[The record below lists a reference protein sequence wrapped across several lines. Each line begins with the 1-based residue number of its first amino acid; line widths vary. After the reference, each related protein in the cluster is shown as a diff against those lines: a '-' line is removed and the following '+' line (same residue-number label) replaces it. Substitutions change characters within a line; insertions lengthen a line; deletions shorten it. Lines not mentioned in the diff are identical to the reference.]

1 MKSLLLKSALLT
13 LICMSATAQI
23 TERQYLS
30 GTDADDAVLWDFYCT
45 AGANSGKWT
54 QIPVPSNWELQGFGS
69 FTYGHDK
76 ERLNESGLYR
86 LRFNVPSDWKSKRVK
101 LVFDGSM
108 TDTEV
113 KINGRTA
120 GELHQGAFY
129 RFSFEVD
136 KLLKFGA
143 ENLLEVRVDK
153 ASANESVEA
162 AERKSDFWTLGG
174 IFRPVWLE
182 ALPSEH
188 IDRVAIRA
196 EMDGEFSAD
205 VFLGGRIKQGEVS
218 AQVMTLDGKPFG
230 SPFRAVV
237 GRGDSVRLQV
247 KFDKPALWSSEFPN
261 RYMVDFSLV
270 KDGRLVHKLR
280 EKFGFRS
287 VELRP
292 GDGFYVNNEKIRFK
306 GVNRHILWP
315 STGRAVSRSVSKT
328 DAELIKQMNMN
339 SVRMSH
345 YSPDEHF
352 LDLCDSIGLYVLDE
366 LTAWQWPPYDTKVGQ
381 KRVRELVI
389 RDLNHPSIVMWD
401 NGNEGGFNFDL
412 VPFFHKYDIQKRPV
426 IHPWLEEENVNTYH
440 YMAYGVGVNF
450 YFEGNKVFFPTE
462 FLHGLYDGGHGAGLD
477 DYWKLML
484 ENPLSAGGFLWDFA
498 DQAVVRHDRS
508 GMLDT
513 DGDHGAD
520 GILGPYREKEGSFYA
535 IKEIWSPVH
544 LEGTSF
550 LPPSFSGKIRAQN
563 RYHFTNL
570 DQCSFTAEW
579 QRFDFVSG
587 TTQRTSAKVKTPS
600 VLPGFTG
607 EITVDTPADF
617 AAKYDALAIAA
628 VDPHGN
634 EIYTWTRTV
643 APAAKYAVRVAGP
656 PAESS
661 NIKTVETEATIVA
674 SASDLQITIDKSR
687 GVITEIRKG
696 GSVLPLANG
705 PRFTAG
711 NLRLSEARTI
721 PSADNVP
728 SWEFLFRPEGSNP
741 ERPTRNKIL
750 LTLHPDEWIE
760 VEYSFDIG
768 GRHDHIGVTFDFP
781 EAGVRSVKW
790 LGNGPYRVWKNRL
803 KGVTFGL
810 WEKAYNNTVT
820 GESWTYPEFKGFHSN
835 LYAADIKADYGTLRI
850 VASSPDL
857 FLHLFTPDK
866 PSLSA
871 NTNTLGIF
879 PDGGLSI
886 LNAIS
891 PVGTKF
897 MKASEHGPQGLPN
910 IFVSTGHTNPLQG
923 RFYMKF
929 ERRE

>member
-1 MKSLLLKSALLT
+1 MKSLLLKTALLT
-13 LICMSATAQI
+13 LVCMLATAQN

-30 GTDADDAVLWDFYCT
+30 GTDASSAVMWDFYCT
-45 AGANSGKWT
+45 AGANSGRWT

-69 FTYGHDK
+69 FAYGHDK

-86 LRFNVPSDWKSKRVK
+86 LRFNVPAAWKSKRVK
-101 LVFDGSM
+101 IVFDGSM

-113 KINGRTA
+113 KINGRIA

-136 KLLKFGA
+136 KLLKFGG
-143 ENLLEVRVDK
+143 ENLLEVKVDK
-153 ASANESVEA
+153 SSANESVEA

-182 ALPSEH
+182 AAPPEH
-188 IDRVAIRA
+188 IERVAIRA
-196 EMDGEFSAD
+196 GMDGTFCAD
-205 VFLGGRIKQGEVS
+205 VFLGSRVRQAEVW
-218 AQVMTLDGKPFG
+218 AQLSTLDGKPFG
-230 SPFRAVV
+230 SRVRAVV
-237 GRGDSVRLQV
+237 ERADSARLEA
-247 KFDKPALWSSEFPN
+247 KFDRPALWSSEFPN
-261 RYMVDFSLV
+261 RYIVDFSLV
-270 KDGRLVHKLR
+270 KDGIVVHKAR
-280 EKFGFRS
+280 EKFGFRT

-315 STGRAVSRSVSKT
+315 STGRAVSRSVSLM

-339 SVRMSH
+339 AVRMSH

-352 LDLCDSIGLYVLDE
+352 LDACDSIGLYVLDE
-366 LTAWQWPPYDTKVGQ
+366 LTAWQWPPYDTEVGQ
-381 KRVRELVI
+381 KRVRELVV
-389 RDLNHPSIVMWD
+389 RDLNHPSVVMWD
-401 NGNEGGFNFDL
+401 NGNEGGFNFNL

-426 IHPWLEEENVNTYH
+426 IHPWLEEEDVNTYH

-484 ENPLSAGGFLWDFA
+484 DNPLSAGGFLWDFA
-498 DQAVVRHDRS
+498 DQAVVRHDRG

-520 GILGPYREKEGSFYA
+520 GILGPYREKEGSFDA
-535 IKEIWSPVH
+535 IREIWSPIH
-544 LEGTSF
+544 LEGTGF
-550 LPPSFSGKIRAQN
+550 LAPSFSGKMRVQN
-563 RYHFTNL
+563 RYHFTSL

-579 QRFDFVSG
+579 LRFDFASW
-587 TTQRTSAKVKTPS
+587 TTSRTAAKVTVPP
-600 VLPGFTG
+600 VAPGFAG
-607 EITVDTPADF
+607 EIHVDVPSDF
-617 AAKYDALAIAA
+617 ASACDALAVTA

-634 EIYTWTRTV
+634 PVYTWTRTV
-643 APAAKYAVRVAGP
+643 TPAAKYAVRVAGP
-656 PAESS
+656 PAPSS
-661 NIKTVETEATIVA
+661 NIKTTETASTIVA
-674 SASDLQITIDKSR
+674 STQDMQITIDKLR

-696 GSVLPLANG
+696 GAVLPLANG
-705 PRFTAG
+705 PRFTSG
-711 NLRLSEARTI
+711 NLRLSEARTL
-721 PSADNVP
+721 PSAGNVP
-728 SWEFLFRPEGSNP
+728 TWEFLFHPEGVAP
-741 ERPTRNKIL
+741 DRPTRNFIRI
-750 LTLHPDEWIE
+750 TLHPDEWIE
-760 VEYSFDIG
+760 VEYSFDVG
-768 GRHDHIGVTFDFP
+768 GRHDHTGVTFDFP
-781 EAGVRSVKW
+781 DAGVRSVKW

-810 WEKAYNNTVT
+810 WEKEFNNTVT

-835 LYAADIKADYGTLRI
+835 LYAADIAADYGVLRI
-850 VASSPDL
+850 AASSPDL

-871 NTNTLGIF
+871 NVNTLGIF

-897 MKASEHGPQGLPN
+897 MKASDHGPQGLPN
-910 IFVSTGHTNPLQG
+910 VFVSTNHTNPLKG

-929 ERRE
+929 EKSE